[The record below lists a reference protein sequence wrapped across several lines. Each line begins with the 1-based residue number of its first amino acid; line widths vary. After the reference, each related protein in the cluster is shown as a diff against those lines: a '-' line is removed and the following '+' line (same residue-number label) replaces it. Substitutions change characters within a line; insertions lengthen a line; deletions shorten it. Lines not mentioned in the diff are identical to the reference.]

1 MKNSST
7 SWTEDEDFNVLLE
20 ALDAFEAAR
29 TAEPE
34 AYPRLVCAITG
45 KGPLKEH
52 YKVRVNFFLGMLLWY
67 L

>member
-1 MKNSST
+1 M
-7 SWTEDEDFNVLLE
+7 LLE
-20 ALDAFEAAR
+20 TLDAFEAAR

-52 YKVRVNFFLGMLLWY
+52 YKGSVNFFLGMLLWY

>member
-1 MKNSST
+1 M
-7 SWTEDEDFNVLLE
+7 LLE

-52 YKVRVNFFLGMLLWY
+52 YKGRVNFS
-67 L
+67 

>member
-1 MKNSST
+1 M
-7 SWTEDEDFNVLLE
+7 LLE

-52 YKVRVNFFLGMLLWY
+52 YKGRVNFFLGMLKSETSIGPLTGTY
-67 L
+67 